1 MLKRKINMTIATQT
15 KQTISASEFDKKV
28 EIEMEYLIYMDR
40 MSKPEALAKA
50 KQTVSAQYQKE

>member
-1 MLKRKINMTIATQT
+1 MTIATQT
-15 KQTISASEFDKKV
+15 KQTISTSEFNKKV